1 VKVVA
6 IAPEWVGTRKASMGA
21 RSSLLGTMIAQLGI
35 ERVEMLSWYILR
47 IKSTA
52 RRFVEIM
59 ILIGT
64 TVLGELIQVM
74 PSVDRML
81 YKMNAQGFS
90 ARLWDVKLLGV
101 AYSSMYIYF
110 NRVTL
115 VQQRNG
121 NTA

>member
-1 VKVVA
+1 
-6 IAPEWVGTRKASMGA
+6 
-21 RSSLLGTMIAQLGI
+21 
-35 ERVEMLSWYILR
+35 
-47 IKSTA
+47 
-52 RRFVEIM
+52 M